1 MGWNGEGPLQ
11 PKNLGNISN
20 NICVSLLTAAL
31 RVPMGLEGG
40 RAGKEGCVFS
50 FLHMND
56 SKENAEI
63 DLRWP
68 CMYILKLVVALKW
81 SRGTWSRWRGGGVTG
96 LLMGLQNL
104 RLQRRWLSFLFTDTW
119 GEVELFG
126 ECWHRG
132 GCDLRRRLTS
142 TKAGLCKGCRWS
154 PGAAPWGSPGSWK
167 RNTCPEEALR
177 PHVDGITG
185 LLHTL
190 SLRSI
195 LTVTK
200 PNLTAGVSQQP
211 L

>member
-1 MGWNGEGPLQ
+1 MGWNGEDPLQ

-81 SRGTWSRWRGGGVTG
+81 SRGTWSWCRGGGVTG
-96 LLMGLQNL
+96 LSMSSGIAESTSAEAVVVVSVHWHVGGSRALRRVLALRRVWSETQADIYQGWALQ
-104 RLQRRWLSFLFTDTW
+104 RLQVEPRSSSLGQPRKLKTEHLSRR
-119 GEVELFG
+119 
-126 ECWHRG
+126 
-132 GCDLRRRLTS
+132 
-142 TKAGLCKGCRWS
+142 
-154 PGAAPWGSPGSWK
+154 GA
-167 RNTCPEEALR
+167 
-177 PHVDGITG
+177 
-185 LLHTL
+185 
-190 SLRSI
+190 
-195 LTVTK
+195 
-200 PNLTAGVSQQP
+200 
-211 L
+211 